1 MTALLEA
8 PLRPH
13 RTRPRRRR
21 LVAVLASLL
30 ALLAIYTGW
39 TNARPYRLSTSIE
52 LEATPDE
59 VWRVLTDLRAYDEWN
74 PFIVSA
80 SGTVREDATLRL
92 VMRDK
97 TGDTTFTPT
106 VLAADAGREL
116 RWIGRIGPGLVF
128 DGEHRF
134 VIDQVGSDRVR
145 VTQSERFS
153 GVAVPFFR
161 STLESNTL
169 PQFRALN
176 RALADRLAEVRAS

>member
-8 PLRPH
+8 PIRP
-13 RTRPRRRR
+13 RGTRPRRRR
-21 LVAVLASLL
+21 LAAVLASLL
-30 ALLAIYTGW
+30 VLLAIYTGW
-39 TNARPYRLSTSIE
+39 TNARPYQLSSSIE

-59 VWRVLTDLRAYDEWN
+59 VWRVLSDLRAYDEWN

-80 SGTVREDATLRL
+80 SGALRKDATLRL
-92 VMRDK
+92 VLRDR

-116 RWIGRIGPGLVF
+116 RWLGRIGPGLVF

-134 VIDQVGSDRVR
+134 RIDKVGGHRVR
-145 VTQSERFS
+145 LTQSESFS
-153 GVAVPFFR
+153 GVAVPFVR

-169 PQFRALN
+169 PQFRAMN